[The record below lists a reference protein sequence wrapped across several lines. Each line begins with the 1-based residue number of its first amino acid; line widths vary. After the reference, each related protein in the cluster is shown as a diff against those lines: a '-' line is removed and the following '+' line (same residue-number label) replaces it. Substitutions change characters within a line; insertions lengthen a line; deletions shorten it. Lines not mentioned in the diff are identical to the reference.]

1 MVFLLKLTS
10 PESLLVAIIIER
22 QLPIPAFSLG
32 TWPKGL
38 FRLQLQADI
47 QKPRSEGLRFVAL
60 LLMTIL
66 LGFMHDEVKNAA
78 QNYVAGFLN
87 FCAALLMASSLLD
100 SQALLRL

>member
-32 TWPKGL
+32 TWPEGL

-47 QKPRSEGLRFVAL
+47 QNPRSEGLRFVAL

-66 LGFMHDEVKNAA
+66 LGVMQTRSKMQRKIIWRDFSV
-78 QNYVAGFLN
+78 F
-87 FCAALLMASSLLD
+87 ASHC
-100 SQALLRL
+100 